1 MLHFIN
7 WGGGGWGDAPERDP
21 KLVAKEIHQGLVTVA
36 GALRYGIV
44 IVDGAVDAAATEA
57 LRTNMR
63 GKRPAVLPVFDHGC
77 HIETLRANCLAE
89 TVLPAPEQPIWHTK
103 FAIAAE

>member
-44 IVDGAVDAAATEA
+44 IVDGEVDAAATEA

-63 GKRPAVLPVFDHGC
+63 GKRLAVLPVLDHGGY
-77 HIETLRANCLAE
+77 IETLRANCLAE
-89 TVLPAPEQPIWHTK
+89 IGLPASKQPIWHAK